1 MKREPL
7 IPLLLFS
14 SVIISGCAST
24 LATPSQPSVPPAR
37 REPTVTPALPPPL
50 AVTLTTTKATTH
62 YSVRGTT
69 TSTIFEEIEANG
81 LVEIDGKRA
90 MGLAVANS
98 EVKLNAREIV
108 ERRSGGWR
116 RFETDDGP
124 LCTCLLYTSDAAD
137 E

>member
-1 MKREPL
+1 VTREPL

-24 LATPSQPSVPPAR
+24 LATPSQPSVTPAR
-37 REPTVTPALPPPL
+37 REPTVTPALPPPPP
-50 AVTLTTTKATTH
+50 AVTLTTTKTTTY

-81 LVEIDGKRA
+81 LVEMDGKRA

-98 EVKLNAREIV
+98 EVRPTTARCAL
-108 ERRSGGWR
+108 RNR
-116 RFETDDGP
+116 
-124 LCTCLLYTSDAAD
+124 
-137 E
+137 